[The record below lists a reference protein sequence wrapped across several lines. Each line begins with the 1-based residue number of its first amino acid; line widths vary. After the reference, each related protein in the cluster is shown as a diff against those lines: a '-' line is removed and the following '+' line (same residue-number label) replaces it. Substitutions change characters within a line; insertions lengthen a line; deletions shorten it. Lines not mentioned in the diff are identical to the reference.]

1 METSVLDARMIN
13 FLKEEEEEFGFG
25 YHDDDPYFKGQVADE
40 GRVAITALGNVIAQ
54 IRNNLRNVDEA
65 SLRSFETAYEEMKR
79 RYPAVI
85 EGNLA

>member
-54 IRNNLRNVDEA
+54 IRNNLKDVDEV
-65 SLRSFETAYEEMKR
+65 SLRSFEAAYEEMKR
-79 RYPAVI
+79 RYPAVV
-85 EGNLA
+85 EANLA